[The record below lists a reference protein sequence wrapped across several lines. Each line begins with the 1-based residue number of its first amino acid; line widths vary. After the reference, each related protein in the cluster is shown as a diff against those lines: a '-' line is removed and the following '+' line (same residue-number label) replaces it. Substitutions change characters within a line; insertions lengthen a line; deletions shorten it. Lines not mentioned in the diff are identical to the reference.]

1 MLVEG
6 EVSDEFKT
14 IEEVD
19 TTVAVAT
26 RTNIKDTYLKFFKYE
41 RL

>member
-26 RTNIKDTYLKFFKYE
+26 RELT
-41 RL
+41 